1 MALVLKE
8 QHLRIYQL
16 SEEQEHIN
24 FKSQMVARKE

>member
-16 SEEQEHIN
+16 NEEQEHIN